1 MSHRTSKI
9 IGVMLGMAA
18 VTLGLAS
25 YLHRDGDIRLGF
37 TVIRGENFLGAS
49 TPEAVIAAV
58 LAVAAAVVFIAPRRA
73 RPAALGA
80 TAFAILG
87 TAFGMTVTIPR
98 GRTADIVYHSVLL
111 AWLLA
116 TGALLLRRDR
126 PAATQ
131 RPSDQE
137 HQAVTPT
144 RR

>member
-18 VTLGLAS
+18 V
-25 YLHRDGDIRLGF
+25 
-37 TVIRGENFLGAS
+37 
-49 TPEAVIAAV
+49 
-58 LAVAAAVVFIAPRRA
+58 VVFIAPHRV

-98 GRTADIVYHSVLL
+98 GRAADIVYHSALL